1 MLNNQSIAYAIE
13 KQNIS
18 GQVSFT
24 FDMQTLKPGD
34 PFLSVTGH
42 YIASPADW
50 PHEWELRNQQLA
62 FSPFEGHHSGAN
74 MANILIHMADH
85 YEIHNKV

>member
-1 MLNNQSIAYAIE
+1 VLNNQSIVYAIE
-13 KQNIS
+13 KHNIL

-24 FDMQTLKPGD
+24 FDTWTSKPGD

-42 YIASPADW
+42 YIASPVDQ

-62 FSPFEGHHSGAN
+62 FSPFKGHHSGAN
-74 MANILIHMADH
+74 MANILIYMVDH
-85 YEIHNKV
+85 YEICNKV